1 MRCLRCRYDQLEK
14 GEENCPRCK
23 AYLPALMRDMLGTG
37 TLLENGKYC
46 LNYPLGRGGFGIT
59 YHAHHVG
66 FDRPVAIKEFFP
78 HQSVVRDGSALIV
91 SIDMPE
97 QNDYYKALERF
108 MKEGRTLYDLTHPNV
123 VRVHDLFRGNNT
135 AYIVM
140 ELIEGKTLRD
150 ILDSSLDKR
159 LPSKQVEE
167 ITDQLVSALSAIHKR
182 NICHLDISPDNIMI
196 DPDGRAVLIDFGAA
210 KQLLKV
216 FHSTFAFKQLY
227 TPIELI
233 AESNFGPESDLFEL
247 SMMIYEMLTGKLPP
261 PSLQRATSVDN
272 WQPKDVPENWQALL
286 SSGLQLKRENRPK
299 SLKLWWQNY
308 RKSRI
313 IIGQRISQSKPAE
326 PQKRII
332 IGRNRTNG
340 TGQF

>member
-1 MRCLRCRYDQLEK
+1 MRCLRCRYDGLET
-14 GEENCPRCK
+14 GEDNCPRCK
-23 AYLPALMRDMLGTG
+23 VYLPPLMRDMLGAG
-37 TLLENGKYC
+37 SLLENGKYR

-66 FDRPVAIKEFFP
+66 FDRAVAIKEFFP
-78 HQSVVRDGSALIV
+78 HQAAVRDGDALIV
-91 SIDMPE
+91 SIDMP
-97 QNDYYKALERF
+97 QQTDYLKALERF
-108 MKEGRTLYDLTHPNV
+108 MKEGQTLYDLVNPNV

-140 ELIEGKTLRD
+140 ELIEGRTLRD
-150 ILDSSLDKR
+150 ILDASLDKR
-159 LPSKQVEE
+159 LPSRQVED

-196 DPDGRAVLIDFGAA
+196 DNEGRAVLIDFGAA

-233 AESNFGPESDLFEL
+233 AESAFGPESDLFEL

-261 PSLQRATSVDN
+261 PSLQRFTSVDN
-272 WQPKDVPENWQALL
+272 WTPRDVPDNWQRLL
-286 SSGLQLKRENRPK
+286 ATGLQLKRENRPK
-299 SLKLWWQNY
+299 NLKQWWQNY

-313 IIGQRISQSKPAE
+313 IIGNRISQSKETERA
-326 PQKRII
+326 KRII
-332 IGRNRTNG
+332 IGNG
-340 TGQF
+340 GTHKLK